1 MRLLTPSRPVSLPS
15 CHAYTNLTV
24 YVDKIV
30 EVIKEV
36 EVPREVVRE
45 VIREVPVEVEVVK
58 EVVREVPR
66 EVVREV
72 IREVPV
78 EVIREVEKIVG
89 QFYACVCVSVSACW
103 RCTPAL
109 PSPRIPLLVLV

>member
-1 MRLLTPSRPVSLPS
+1 LS
-15 CHAYTNLTV
+15 V

-30 EVIKEV
+30 QVIKEV

-58 EVVREVPR
+58 EVIREVPR

-78 EVIREVEKIVG
+78 EVIREVDKIVG

-103 RCTPAL
+103 CCTPAL
-109 PSPRIPLLVLV
+109 RSLRIPSLSVRDVVATRGDVEEAGRGG